1 MSTRHVDR
9 IVTGIREAE
18 AHLTRGV
25 RRQQRRW
32 RFRVRRGRIWFDE
45 ETQLLHRRFK
55 QSVPAFLRDASLLNL
70 LTTPVIYSLAVPML
84 LLDLWI
90 TVYQWACFPL
100 YGIARVPRRSYFVID
115 RHKLAYLNAIEKAN
129 CMYCSYAN
137 GLFAYVR
144 EVTARTELYWC
155 PIKHAR
161 RVRAPHSH
169 YQQFL
174 DYGDAEG
181 YRRQLPALRR
191 TLRQPASGLPQARGH
206 GREILRGVRNDSSVS
221 RVDRPPALVRR
232 GVRRGRGL
240 ARVLPRGGCDV

>member
-1 MSTRHVDR
+1 MPTPHVDR
-9 IVTGIREAE
+9 IVT
-18 AHLTRGV
+18 
-25 RRQQRRW
+25 
-32 RFRVRRGRIWFDE
+32 WFDE
-45 ETQLLHRRFK
+45 ETHSLHRRFK

-70 LTTPVIYSLAVPML
+70 LTTPIIYSLVLPML

-90 TVYQWACFPL
+90 SVYQWTCFPL
-100 YGIARVPRRSYFVID
+100 YGIARVRRRSYFVID

-144 EVTARTELYWC
+144 EVAARTELYWC

-161 RVRAPHSH
+161 RVLAPHAH

-174 DYGDAEG
+174 DYGDARG

-191 TLRQPASGLPQARGH
+191 TLRHQPSGPLRTRRH
-206 GREILRGVRNDSSVS
+206 GREILRTVPNDSSFS
-221 RVDRPPALVRR
+221 GIDRPPTLGWR

-240 ARVLPRGGCDV
+240 ARILPSGDCDV